1 MRRALVLIGL
11 LVAAPVFAQDGEPD
25 YFRITNVKKDD
36 NVNVRRQPNAEA
48 RIVGKI
54 PKDADGVKN
63 LGCNRGGLT
72 EKQWEKAKE
81 ARKKDALRRRWCQV
95 EYEGVKGWVSA
106 RFLEADRAPAK
117 QQAVPAPQP
126 APSPMPAPQMAP
138 AAQAFKPSFD
148 CEKAE
153 KNAEK
158 LICGD
163 AELAAVDREMAR
175 LYKIASDAV
184 NATPD
189 FTELLDGQRAWVLQ
203 RNTCFDRE
211 CVADISVRRIH
222 QLRQA
227 YADARRQD
235 QNGISMGPVAVRCEG
250 QQALIGVTFVNSE
263 PGFAYLEW
271 TDRYLVL
278 PHAPG
283 GSSAKFE
290 GSFASFSTRGD
301 DALVTLPGGKEMKCK
316 VEK

>member
-11 LVAAPVFAQDGEPD
+11 LLASSGFAQDGEPD

-36 NVNVRRQPNAEA
+36 NVNVRRQPNADA

-95 EYEGVKGWVSA
+95 EYDGVKGWVSA
-106 RFLEADRAPAK
+106 RFLEEDKVPAK
-117 QQAVPAPQP
+117 QQAAPAPQP
-126 APSPMPAPQMAP
+126 APVPQPAPAT
-138 AAQAFKPSFD
+138 QAIKASFD

-158 LICGD
+158 LICSD

-189 FTELLDGQRAWVLQ
+189 FTELLDGQRAWLLQ
-203 RNTCFDRE
+203 RNTCFDKE
-211 CVADISVRRIH
+211 CVAEISVRRVH

-227 YADARRQD
+227 YADARKQG
-235 QNGISMGPVAVRCEG
+235 GISMGPVAVRCDG

-271 TDRYLVL
+271 MDRYLVL

-290 GSFASFSTRGD
+290 GSFASFSTQGD
-301 DALVTLPGGKEMKCK
+301 DAVMTLPGGKEMKCK